1 MFRCEPVFESFDTIF
16 CETFIDYIFV
26 SFGPYVFGEIGTLY
40 LGLARGAFDEHF
52 DIVSGRW
59 LIVRF
64 AAMIVL
70 LNF

>member
-1 MFRCEPVFESFDTIF
+1 MRSYF
-16 CETFIDYIFV
+16 
-26 SFGPYVFGEIGTLY
+26 FGPYVFGEIETLY
-40 LGLARGAFDEHF
+40 LGLARGAFDEHC
-52 DIVSGRW
+52 DIASGRW